1 MTREEFNNQSLP
13 KSDVNSNL
21 ETLSRTRLREL
32 FGVKDFELRDEHES
46 DRGIDLFIE
55 IKANGNHTN
64 LRFPV
69 QLKATSSSK
78 PNQGGS
84 ISLSIKVAN
93 INYLMN
99 DGLPAFYV
107 LYHQPSDAF
116 YYERAIE
123 VDTKLREKYPD
134 GSFPE
139 SYSIRFNKVLDV
151 VVIQSIHEEMLSL
164 GLLRRNL
171 TSAFKL
177 TRDGSIL
184 HETLVIQ
191 KDQQVYSA
199 TERARF
205 LEKYGYRLLNE
216 ARFQAVINIEQTCYP
231 LEDVSAAFHF
241 VCGTA
246 YYYTS
251 QLYKALDHF
260 KLAQKN
266 KTGLQPEIQNMLKFY
281 MAQSKRALN
290 IIDAEKTS
298 GYVEALMD
306 SEYLGLHLK
315 LQKAFE
321 TYYCSTEPD
330 QVKLKMFQD
339 IIDMVIADP
348 RCDDSLALIAESY
361 VLSIEGHRLNEHLV
375 NYLLLTRDSL
385 ENPLIDPSQYKPRQD
400 QIDHYN
406 GHFKALKQKALA
418 HKNQYTYNIICLN
431 GIKVQYIQSFYVDII
446 LGVDKKTLT
455 VHSLLNEGDL
465 SILAEQ
471 ASLVGKIADVYQQL
485 NSIDNAVAA
494 LSQQYEL
501 LHFMRDFTQAGS
513 VMKKMEKL
521 VAEYD
526 LHGLEA
532 KVEILKNGGTGHETF
547 ASMVLGSL
555 SKAGERHNKAVQLSD
570 EINQMDLEDKERPFS
585 ITEQTCQLQLIPF
598 GFFCFERA
606 VLDDVFEVIRT
617 TEKAKQG
624 ILHLMKMGI
633 MPVVNIYND
642 PIVTE
647 GPAGGE
653 YDNKGLLSLEH
664 IHNIRKELRKL
675 GAYKVFPRF
684 GS

>member
-55 IKANGNHTN
+55 IKVNGNHTN

-69 QLKATSSSK
+69 QLKATSSLK
-78 PNQGGS
+78 PNLSGS
-84 ISLSIKVAN
+84 FSFSIKVAN

-99 DGLPAFYV
+99 DGLPAFYI

-116 YYERAIE
+116 YYERASE
-123 VDTKLREKYPD
+123 VNTKLREKYPD

-139 SYSIRFNKVLDV
+139 SYSFGFNKVLDLE
-151 VVIQSIHEEMLSL
+151 VIQSIHEEMLSL

-171 TSAFKL
+171 TSALKMSE
-177 TRDGSIL
+177 DGSML
-184 HETLVIQ
+184 QETIVIQ
-191 KDQQVYSA
+191 KDQQVYSS
-199 TERARF
+199 TERVMF
-205 LEKYGYRLLNE
+205 LEKHGYRLLND
-216 ARFQAVINIEQTCYP
+216 ARFQAVINIEHTCYP
-231 LEDVSAAFHF
+231 LDRVSAAFHF

-266 KTGLQPEIQNMLKFY
+266 KTELQLEIQNMLEYY

-290 IIDAEKTS
+290 MIDAEKTS
-298 GYVEALMD
+298 GYVEALMN

-315 LQKAFE
+315 LQKAFD
-321 TYYCSTEPD
+321 TYYCSVEPD
-330 QVKLKMFQD
+330 QVKLKLFHD
-339 IIDMVIADP
+339 IIDKVISDP
-348 RCDDSLALIAESY
+348 RCDDGLTLIAESY
-361 VLSIEGHRLNEHLV
+361 MLSIEGHRLNEHLV

-400 QIDHYN
+400 QIDQYN
-406 GHFKALKQKALA
+406 AHFKALKQTALTY
-418 HKNQYTYNIICLN
+418 KNQYTYNIICLN

-455 VHSLLNEGDL
+455 VNSLLDDGDL
-465 SILAEQ
+465 SMLVEQ
-471 ASLVGKIADVYQQL
+471 ASLVGKIADIYEQL
-485 NSIDNAVAA
+485 NSIDNAISA

-501 LHFMRDFTQAGS
+501 LHFMRYFEQAGS

-526 LHGLEA
+526 LHGLEG
-532 KVEILKNGGTGHETF
+532 KVEFLKNGGTGHETF
-547 ASMVLGSL
+547 AAMVLSSL
-555 SKAGERHNKAVQLSD
+555 SKAGDRHNNAMQMSN
-570 EINQMDLEDKERPFS
+570 EINQMDLEDKDRTFS
-585 ITEQTCQLQLIPF
+585 IKEQICHLQLIPF
-598 GFFCFERA
+598 GLFCFDRSM
-606 VLDDVFEVIRT
+606 LDDIFEIIRT

-624 ILHLMKMGI
+624 ILNLMKMGAV
-633 MPVVNIYND
+633 PVVNIYND

-647 GPAGGE
+647 GPANGE
-653 YDNKGLLSLEH
+653 FDNKGLISLEH
-664 IHNIRKELRKL
+664 IYNIRKELRKL
-675 GAYKVFPRF
+675 GAYKVFPRLIP
-684 GS
+684 